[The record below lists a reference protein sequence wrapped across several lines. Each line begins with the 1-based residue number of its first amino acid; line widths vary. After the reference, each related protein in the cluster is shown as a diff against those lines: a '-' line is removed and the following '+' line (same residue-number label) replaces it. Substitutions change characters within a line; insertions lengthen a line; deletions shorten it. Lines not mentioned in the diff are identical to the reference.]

1 MTKRAA
7 EIEAEAAAWLARRD
21 GGAWSDAD
29 EAALRQ
35 WRESATANHLALLR
49 LETAWAKADRLR
61 ALGGDQPLPANDQ
74 YNDGERAG
82 RSWWR
87 RWYVPLAAAAAIAA
101 LAVPGW
107 QLLNKPAEEIY
118 ATAVG
123 GFQHVPLADGSRVDI
138 NTDTRLEIA
147 LAPTERHVSLDRG
160 EAFFSVAHDR
170 SRSFVVEAGDFR
182 VTAVGTAFSVRRDGD
197 RVVVAVTE
205 GRVRVDRRE
214 GAGTEPI
221 LFVSAGQRI
230 VATPALPIAVQAMAP
245 ALLEQD
251 MSWRDGMLTFEEA
264 PLSDVA
270 AEFNRYNTRHL
281 VVDPAA
287 AQVRISGTFRANNVD
302 GFLRLLQQGFNVT
315 GAPRGG
321 NEVVLRPS

>member
-21 GGAWSDAD
+21 GGDWGDAD

-35 WRESATANHLALLR
+35 WRESATAHHLALLR
-49 LETAWAKADRLR
+49 LETAWSKADRLR
-61 ALGGDQPLPANDQ
+61 ALGSDQPEPANDEDS
-74 YNDGERAG
+74 DGERAG
-82 RSWWR
+82 RPWWR
-87 RWYVPLAAAAAIAA
+87 RWYVPLAAAAALAA

-107 QLLNKPAEEIY
+107 QLLHRTDEQTY

-123 GFQHVPLADGSRVDI
+123 GFQRVPLADGSHVDI
-138 NTDTRLEIA
+138 NTDTRLEVA
-147 LAPTERHVSLDRG
+147 LAPAERHVSLDRG

-170 SRSFVVEAGDFR
+170 SRPFVVEAGDFR

-197 RVVVAVTE
+197 RIVVAVTE

-214 GAGTEPI
+214 GGGTEPM

-230 VATPALPIAVQAMAP
+230 VATAALPIAVQAVAP

-251 MSWRDGMLTFEEA
+251 MSWRDGMLTFDEE
-264 PLSDVA
+264 PLRDVA
-270 AEFNRYNTRHL
+270 AEFNRYNTRQL

-302 GFLRLLQQGFNVT
+302 GFLRLLRQGFNVS
-315 GAPRGG
+315 GAPRGD